1 MYSKLLAGER
11 IGKTLFTIPDTNLTC
26 MKGKLRTALDSTQEA
41 VYLTW
46 TPHPPAHNA
55 VQQQYQP
62 QYKPLCR
69 LKGNPLKEIQLGNEL
84 KMKMLTVISN
94 SDPFCFIYSCLFF

>member
-41 VYLTW
+41 VYLPW
-46 TPHPPAHNA
+46 TPPPTM
-55 VQQQYQP
+55 
-62 QYKPLCR
+62 LC
-69 LKGNPLKEIQLGNEL
+69 NNNTNHSTNHCVDLKEI
-84 KMKMLTVISN
+84 
-94 SDPFCFIYSCLFF
+94 YSKKSSWAMN